1 MRALV
6 AITLAVCSLPLMG
19 CSRWRSCPAEPPA
32 LAPQQYGGNYPN
44 SYDPSSRPNSYE
56 RRDGA
61 TGTTPY
67 RHQTPMHKTHAFAQA
82 TLMGGRQIHIA
93 KLRTFRRIKAY

>member
-19 CSRWRSCPAEPPA
+19 CSRWCSCPAEPPA

-44 SYDPSSRPNSYE
+44 SYDPLSRPNSYE
-56 RRDGA
+56 RGEGNSYDPLPPSNSYAQDPRVRPSNPYGGA
-61 TGTTPY
+61 PNSY
-67 RHQTPMHKTHAFAQA
+67 R
-82 TLMGGRQIHIA
+82 
-93 KLRTFRRIKAY
+93 